1 MSGFDE
7 IETAVVIRYP
17 YLWSR
22 EASRGETEGRKGRPV
37 VVGVRLARA
46 DGDMVLFF
54 PITTKH
60 PETDRFAIE
69 ILRLKSAGPVLMQIC
84 GFGSFWMSITAT
96 LSDILSTWSRSH
108 LWDGLVRLFFSPSFG
123 SLLHVAGRPARFT
136 VPGKDPCDVRQLNPT
151 KRTDP

>member
-7 IETAVVIRYP
+7 IETAVVIRYA

-22 EASRGETEGRKGRPV
+22 EASRGQTEGGKRRPV

-54 PITTKH
+54 PITTKY

-69 ILRLKSAGPVLMQIC
+69 IPEKRRAG
-84 GFGSFWMSITAT
+84 S
-96 LSDILSTWSRSH
+96 
-108 LWDGLVRLFFSPSFG
+108 
-123 SLLHVAGRPARFT
+123 
-136 VPGKDPCDVRQLNPT
+136 
-151 KRTDP
+151 

>member
-46 DGDMVLFF
+46 NGDLVLFF

-60 PETDRFAIE
+60 PEANRFAFEIPSIE
-69 ILRLKSAGPVLMQIC
+69 KRRAGLDGDMRLWIILDEYNSDVIRQFVLYRAGSAC
-84 GFGSFWMSITAT
+84 G
-96 LSDILSTWSRSH
+96 
-108 LWDGLVRLFFSPSFG
+108 
-123 SLLHVAGRPARFT
+123 T
-136 VPGKDPCDVRQLNPT
+136 VQ
-151 KRTDP
+151 